1 MLWQSDNDKYDSF
14 AGNASSED
22 SWSDSD
28 VENDEISNNV
38 FILYT
43 FWHHFM
49 SVVYDHG
56 LYFYYF
62 YVM

>member
-1 MLWQSDNDKYDSF
+1 MLRQSDNDKYDSF

-43 FWHHFM
+43 F
-49 SVVYDHG
+49 
-56 LYFYYF
+56 
-62 YVM
+62 